1 MDDKPYYLIG
11 DVDIHNMDEYKI
23 YMQNTKPIVEK
34 YGGEYL
40 VRGGNIEA
48 KDTQLWE
55 PTRMV
60 LVKFPNKAS
69 AEEFYES
76 EEYKPFKEV
85 RHKNASST
93 IIFVESL

>member
-1 MDDKPYYLIG
+1 MTGYAIFNINVNNPENYKEYVEKVKP
-11 DVDIHNMDEYKI
+11 
-23 YMQNTKPIVEK
+23 TAEK

-93 IIFVESL
+93 IIFVESF

>member
-1 MDDKPYYLIG
+1 M
-11 DVDIHNMDEYKI
+11 
-23 YMQNTKPIVEK
+23 
-34 YGGEYL
+34 
-40 VRGGNIEA
+40 VRGGNVEA
-48 KDTQLWE
+48 KDTQLWK

-76 EEYKPFKEV
+76 EEYKPFKEM
-85 RHKNASST
+85 RHKYASST

>member
-1 MDDKPYYLIG
+1 
-11 DVDIHNMDEYKI
+11 
-23 YMQNTKPIVEK
+23 MQNKKPIVEK
-34 YGGEYL
+34 IGGEYL

-60 LVKFPNKAS
+60 LVKFPNKAF

-85 RHKNASST
+85 RGKNASTT
-93 IIFVESL
+93 IIFVQSF

>member
-1 MDDKPYYLIG
+1 
-11 DVDIHNMDEYKI
+11 
-23 YMQNTKPIVEK
+23 MQNKKPIVEK
-34 YGGEYL
+34 IGGEYL

-60 LVKFPNKAS
+60 LVKFPNKAF

-85 RHKNASST
+85 RRKNASTT
-93 IIFVESL
+93 IIFVQSF